1 VAARHTA
8 WCLDLAE
15 EAAAHRTARPWLQK
29 VAADYDNLRA
39 ALDRAVADGDHD
51 TALRLAGALG
61 WYWWTDRTIEGRQLV
76 AGALALADGQPPS
89 LQLARALQAA
99 AMLEV
104 SLTPSA
110 ATTEAAR
117 RSQELLERFGDRWGA
132 AFSKLL
138 VAFAE
143 LQRTGPSDDGARLVE
158 EADATFVELGDP
170 WGEAYAE
177 RARFSFE
184 VYHRGLS
191 TGAEEA
197 GQRALAQFGALDDQW
212 GLAQTYFSLAEIAK
226 ARGDLDAAVEGFEGA
241 LTAAR
246 GGGPLWVLLASLG
259 SLGGLLALR
268 GDDARA
274 ARVYAEAVPLFRRTG
289 QRRGFAHMYNELGGN
304 ARVHGD
310 LERARQLHTEALAIV
325 RELVGWSVPHT
336 LAQLAC
342 AEARLGDLDAA
353 EAHLAE
359 AAGLLLAVP
368 QPGTAASVL
377 LGAAL
382 VAVGRD
388 RPQEAARLLAAVG
401 AVRERTG
408 FAAVGAERH
417 EAALAAEAVRAR
429 LGPDALAAARAPGR
443 AQDSDDLL
451 RDLVARAATWADH

>member
-1 VAARHTA
+1 
-8 WCLDLAE
+8 
-15 EAAAHRTARPWLQK
+15 
-29 VAADYDNLRA
+29 
-39 ALDRAVADGDHD
+39 
-51 TALRLAGALG
+51 
-61 WYWWTDRTIEGRQLV
+61 
-76 AGALALADGQPPS
+76 
-89 LQLARALQAA
+89 
-99 AMLEV
+99 V

-138 VAFAE
+138 LAFTE
-143 LQRTGPSDDGARLVE
+143 LQRTGPSEDGARLVE
-158 EADATFVELGDP
+158 EADATFVDLGDP
-170 WGEAYAE
+170 WGEAFAG

-184 VYHRGLS
+184 AYHRGLS
-191 TGAEEA
+191 AEAEEA
-197 GQRALAQFGALDDQW
+197 GQRALAQFRALDDQW

-268 GDDARA
+268 GDARA
-274 ARVYAEAVPLFRRTG
+274 AGVYAEAVPLFRRTG
-289 QRRGFAHMYNELGGN
+289 QRRGFAHMYNELGGI
-304 ARVHGD
+304 ARVHDD
-310 LERARQLHTEALAIV
+310 LERARQLHQEALAIV

-368 QPGTAASVL
+368 QPGTAAAVL

-382 VAVGRD
+382 VGIGRD
-388 RPQEAARLLAAVG
+388 RPQEAARLLAAVE

-429 LGPDALAAARAPGR
+429 LGPDALAAAQAAGR
-443 AQDSDDLL
+443 VQAAEEVL
-451 RDLVARAATWADH
+451 RELVARAATWADHKDDGQDQSDRLSP